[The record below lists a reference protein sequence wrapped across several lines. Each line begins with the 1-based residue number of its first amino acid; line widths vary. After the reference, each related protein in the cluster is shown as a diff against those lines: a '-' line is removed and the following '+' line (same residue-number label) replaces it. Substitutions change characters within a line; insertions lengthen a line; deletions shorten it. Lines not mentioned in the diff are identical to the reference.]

1 MNIPKVIKTSSD
13 YSFNMVIDI
22 KEIKEIRKKI
32 GLTQGQLAK
41 RADVSQSLIA
51 KIESGRLDPTYSNA
65 IRIFNA
71 LKDFGE
77 KQEVKAEQIMSDKMI
92 SILPNDSIKDAI
104 TKMKKQGFSQLPV
117 IQEHKAI
124 GLISES
130 DILNSLIEN
139 KGKAVEDIMEGAPPV
154 VSGETSVSVISTLL
168 KYFQMVLVS
177 KKGKLIGVIT
187 KTDLLAKMY
196 GEK

>member
-1 MNIPKVIKTSSD
+1 
-13 YSFNMVIDI
+13 MVIDI